1 MQPSFF
7 VVVLSDN
14 GKSRQPKAVFRQG
27 YPLSR
32 QDWLTWCFMV
42 DKIKH
47 NNTKSII
54 KNLKQTKIFK
64 DKDIIWN
71 QVDIFSYK
79 DLEVKGVVLSTKDPY
94 VKYAIYYK
102 PDKDIFCSFYIKSEL
117 HYVQKDTEKKLA
129 GTLAYYDKNGNLL
142 AKASYDKGKLVDVIK
157 GQIKQVE
164 NDDSVQ
170 IQAFDCDWDCVQDC
184 ITINFEDLPGWL
196 QFLCDAGCGACLF
209 GGNPYGC
216 SVCLG
221 CLIGYVEHH
230 SHRQRKYYRI

>member
-1 MQPSFF
+1 MILALATLLF
-7 VVVLSDN
+7 VFPVISGFAASNLAEKDQAKGTITGHEVLD
-14 GKSRQPKAVFRQG
+14 
-27 YPLSR
+27 
-32 QDWLTWCFMV
+32 D
-42 DKIKH
+42 
-47 NNTKSII
+47 TKSII

-129 GTLAYYDKNGNLL
+129 GTFAYYDKNGNLL
-142 AKASYDKGKLVDVIK
+142 AKASYDKGKLVDVTK

-184 ITINFEDLPGWL
+184 ITSNFEDLPGWL

-221 CLIGYVEHH
+221 CLIGYGWTYCYENCC
-230 SHRQRKYYRI
+230 I